1 MDNALL
7 DLSATAEISEKEI
20 EELQTNIDHKEIQ
33 ARFFLTE
40 AQVDTKKISYN

>member
-33 ARFFLTE
+33 ARCLLTE
-40 AQVDTKKISYN
+40 AQVG